1 MPQPILQLTHKEL
14 ELILRDDWHDGRF
27 KILNDDIPKDGH
39 SSQYIEDDGRQYRY
53 FEFEDTA
60 TGAVYGFSYV
70 WYADYPVE
78 VPMCLFNETPT
89 GLAFVN
95 ESVLVAQPEP
105 VVPPAEVLTPT
116 QQADKD
122 LWAQYEAVKDQMS
135 QDERDLKKIPKER
148 LKELLAFL
156 RSPGI
161 SILDVRAKLV
171 PVMLEYQLHD
181 KMLWTH
187 VQQKLG
193 HWKKPKKVKVA

>member
-60 TGAVYGFSYV
+60 TGAVYGFSYT

-78 VPMCLFNETPT
+78 VPLCLFDRTPA
-89 GLAFVN
+89 GLAFVT
-95 ESVLVAQPEP
+95 ESVLVAKAEPIAPPE
-105 VVPPAEVLTPT
+105 VVLTPV

-122 LWAQYEAVKDQMS
+122 LWAQYKVVEDQMS
-135 QDERDLKKIPKER
+135 QDEKDLKKIPKKT
-148 LKELLAFL
+148 LTDLLAFL

-161 SILDVRAKLV
+161 SIVDVRAKLV

-181 KMLWTH
+181 KLLWTH

-193 HWKKPKKVKVA
+193 HWKKPKKAKM